1 MKNNKLIIG
10 SHVSMKAP
18 KYLLN
23 ALEEALSYNANTF
36 MFYTGAPQNTIR
48 KPTKELFIKDFTEQL
63 VAKNIDINNVIV
75 HAPYIINLANSIND
89 RTYQL
94 AVDFLQQEI
103 IRCQDIGIKTLVL
116 HPGSAVGAL
125 PEVALEQIVKGL
137 NAACLPEQTVKIALE
152 TMSGKGSE
160 VGANFEQLQYIIN
173 NVKKPELIGV
183 CWDTCHLSD
192 AGYDLDNNLEQIIKQ
207 FDQLIGL
214 HKLLVIHI
222 NDSKNPINSHK
233 DRHANL
239 GMGYLG
245 FQTLINII
253 YHPLL
258 LNKVK
263 ILETPW
269 INGHPP
275 YLYEI
280 EMIRTKK
287 FDQQI
292 LTSLGNKK

>member
-18 KYLLN
+18 KYLLGT
-23 ALEEALSYNANTF
+23 LEEALSYNANAF

-48 KPTKELFIKDFTEQL
+48 KPTKDLFIKDFTEQL

-160 VGANFEQLQYIIN
+160 VGTNFEQLQYIIN

-192 AGYDLDNNLEQIIKQ
+192 AGYDLHNNLEQIIKQ

-292 LTSLGNKK
+292 LMLLGNKK

>member
-160 VGANFEQLQYIIN
+160 VGTTFEQLQYIIN
-173 NVKKPELIGV
+173 HVKKPELIGV

-269 INGHPP
+269 INGQPP

>member
-10 SHVSMKAP
+10 AHVSMKAP
-18 KYLLN
+18 KYLLGALAEAVSYDAN
-23 ALEEALSYNANTF
+23 AF

-48 KPTKELFIKDFTEQL
+48 KPTKDLFIKEFTSKL
-63 VAKNIDINNVIV
+63 ITKNIDINHVIV
-75 HAPYIINLANSIND
+75 HAPYIINLGNSINT

-94 AVDFLQQEI
+94 AVDFLRQEI

-116 HPGSAVGAL
+116 HPGSAVGSL
-125 PEVALEQIVKGL
+125 PEVALKQIVKGL
-137 NAACLPEQTVKIALE
+137 DAACLPEQTVKIALE
-152 TMSGKGSE
+152 TMAGKGSE
-160 VGANFEQLQYIIN
+160 VGTNFEQLQYIIN

-192 AGYDLDNNLEQIIKQ
+192 AGYDLNNNLEQIIKQ
-207 FDQLIGL
+207 FDKLIGL
-214 HKLLVIHI
+214 SKLLVIHI
-222 NDSKNPINSHK
+222 NDSKNPLNAHK

-239 GMGYLG
+239 GSGHLG

-258 LNKVK
+258 INKIK

-287 FDQQI
+287 YNPEI
-292 LTSLGNKK
+292 LKSLEKNK